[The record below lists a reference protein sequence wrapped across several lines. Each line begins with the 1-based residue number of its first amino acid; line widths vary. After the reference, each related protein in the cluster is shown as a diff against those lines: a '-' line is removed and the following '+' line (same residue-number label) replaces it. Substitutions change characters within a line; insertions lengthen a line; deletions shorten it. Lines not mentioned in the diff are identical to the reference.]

1 MKPPSSIILKL
12 ALVLFV
18 ALNVALIVKL
28 KQTSGNSDDQL
39 KVNEMKVE
47 MLLNNI
53 YYQGESEGAVMDG
66 ALQTE
71 SESGDV
77 SSLAALVSG
86 KPLLFLRYSQLNCN
100 LCVDHSLNYLKTI
113 ADSIGSDNIVILAS
127 YNTMRELALFKRVN
141 QIRFP
146 VYRIEDNS
154 LGIPADKYSFPFLFI
169 TNKSLTATHLHIPDK
184 DVPQLDRILL
194 SVITRRFREISIK

>member
-86 KPLLFLRYSQLNCN
+86 KPLLFLRYSQLN
-100 LCVDHSLNYLKTI
+100 
-113 ADSIGSDNIVILAS
+113 
-127 YNTMRELALFKRVN
+127 
-141 QIRFP
+141 
-146 VYRIEDNS
+146 
-154 LGIPADKYSFPFLFI
+154 
-169 TNKSLTATHLHIPDK
+169 
-184 DVPQLDRILL
+184 
-194 SVITRRFREISIK
+194 